1 MKSLVSHPIDAPNS
15 PAITI
20 VPSGPQVPQHGPA
33 DYYETVKAWR
43 PRDHAQHHS
52 AVDLEKE
59 TFQNSLVQRSH
70 SCRYR
75 FASFDQPI
83 CETAAS
89 S

>member
-70 SCRYR
+70 HAVTALR
-75 FASFDQPI
+75 ASTSQI